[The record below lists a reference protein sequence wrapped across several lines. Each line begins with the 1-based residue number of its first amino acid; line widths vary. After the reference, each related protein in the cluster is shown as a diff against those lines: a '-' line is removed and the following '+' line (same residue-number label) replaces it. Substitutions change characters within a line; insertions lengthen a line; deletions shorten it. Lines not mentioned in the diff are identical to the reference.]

1 MRNFQSMSAKM
12 SGCYGRKKYSIDPN
26 IVAFL
31 TSFKAHL
38 LSVSGTPAILGDTG
52 ADLPTKW
59 RKPT

>member
-1 MRNFQSMSAKM
+1 MSAKM